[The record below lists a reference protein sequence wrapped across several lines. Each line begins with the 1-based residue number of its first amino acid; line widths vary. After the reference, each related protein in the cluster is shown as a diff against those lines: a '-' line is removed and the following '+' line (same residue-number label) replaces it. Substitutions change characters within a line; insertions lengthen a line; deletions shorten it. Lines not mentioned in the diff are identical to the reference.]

1 MAMNTLNRLM
11 VVSALMVAFGCKA
24 GIAGET
30 VSSPRVT
37 EYRHSVRRVADVAA
51 ESMDR
56 AVVSSSPRHLANKAT
71 RTSKVAPDRVP
82 RGIHPFSPRVMEMRG
97 GIR

>member
-1 MAMNTLNRLM
+1 MTMNALNRLM
-11 VVSALMVAFGCKA
+11 MASALMAALGCKA
-24 GIAGET
+24 GATAET
-30 VSSPRVT
+30 VLSPRVT

-56 AVVSSSPRHLANKAT
+56 AAFSSSPRHLANKAT